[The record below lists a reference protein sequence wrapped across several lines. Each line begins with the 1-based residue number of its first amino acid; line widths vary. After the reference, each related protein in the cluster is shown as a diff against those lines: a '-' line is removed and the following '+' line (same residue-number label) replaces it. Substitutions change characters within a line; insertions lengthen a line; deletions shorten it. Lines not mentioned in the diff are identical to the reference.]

1 MISFRD
7 WLHKHATLGQQWT
20 FQLTWKRK
28 QSALIVSPIA
38 NWPPIPPQS
47 HLLNS
52 GDQKKNIKMYLSPS
66 RLCDS
71 RNLNLSP
78 FCNLTTSSLV
88 KWEPSIRAT
97 YENISTSY
105 TTGLPGPM
113 RPKYPPFMVEKELI
127 SSLTKVNKFRQT
139 NYSIG
144 HTFNDQFTLSRWSIY
159 SLKGK
164 PGLQRLWKGHC
175 CCQSVLWRLNCVWW
189 FA

>member
-1 MISFRD
+1 M
-7 WLHKHATLGQQWT
+7 
-20 FQLTWKRK
+20 
-28 QSALIVSPIA
+28 
-38 NWPPIPPQS
+38 WPLDSKGLFSSHGRGDRLPS
-47 HLLNS
+47 LSLRLSTDHLLHLNHIYWV
-52 GDQKKNIKMYLSPS
+52 QVIKRSISNMYLSPS

-78 FCNLTTSSLV
+78 FCNLATSSLV

-113 RPKYPPFMVEKELI
+113 RPKYPPSMVERELI

-175 CCQSVLWRLNCVWW
+175 SCQSVLWRLNCVWW